1 MSDQSKPIEVSYGM
15 PTLNDWKL
23 YFRNMKQA
31 PLAQREATPESSEES
46 SFELDESFRELLD
59 RKRQQMAKQTSEE
72 KMLASEEAATAREE
86 RSGAT
91 YQPRGTSGNDS
102 TFLEQDSICKIS
114 DMSFEEMERLCG
126 VVDNVKR
133 LSVGGVE
140 PAVGEQVEKALPSI
154 PTTFGDITQLD
165 DVDEPSGFWENSILP
180 GSGQIMSPMK
190 RVHVLRPSTIIE
202 ESTINEAGESKNSSI
217 DTYVSAQ
224 QRESQEAGNSSSA
237 ISSSEIYRTAEDTFT
252 TDSYARSSA
261 MDSGLVYDN
270 TSSDNQT
277 AFGRHEQHE
286 DESTYSKNSTA
297 EAGLT
302 EVQNVILLDS
312 SASESEHEEDLH
324 AQMDPLDS
332 VLSEQNDSIVTN
344 EQSSMLDDL
353 DESDYKDHNV
363 SELEEMPDRFNDTME
378 ETDFMLRQGMKLM
391 AMKKKE
397 KDHQLGQSLKHD
409 QQQQQKSRTISDSED
424 GATYTRHVE
433 HLTPANNSASKA
445 TADTSN
451 YTYLTPSSVMRS
463 KLNVS
468 HGTGSG
474 CKQTLFS
481 SVGKNNS
488 AKKLPGPPS
497 GGSASGGAFKKPVVS
512 RLPQAKLGAYRNF
525 DHIVSPIGAYIKKTP
540 QSMLQTK
547 INCPNKNL
555 IDVLHS
561 ENRDSVMSA
570 GRSSKENHYGVAK
583 GYTPSLPGKGVIS
596 SNRAHV
602 LDERNLVRIPGGEKM
617 QKLINNSPTMV
628 IRHEGRIRYAGESGG
643 GGAGRRLMMND
654 STIGDDSLKDI
665 SVASNDV
672 SVRVLHD
679 AKRF

>member
-1 MSDQSKPIEVSYGM
+1 MSDQSKPIDVSYGM

-31 PLAQREATPESSEES
+31 PLAEREATPESSEES
-46 SFELDESFRELLD
+46 SFELDESFRELLN
-59 RKRQQMAKQTSEE
+59 RKRQQMAEQTREE

-86 RSGAT
+86 CSGAT
-91 YQPRGTSGNDS
+91 SHPRGTSGNDS

-140 PAVGEQVEKALPSI
+140 PAVESQLEKALPSI

-165 DVDEPSGFWENSILP
+165 DVDEPSGFWENTILP

-190 RVHVLRPSTIIE
+190 RVHLLRPSTIIE
-202 ESTINEAGESKNSSI
+202 ESTINEAGGSKNSSI

-224 QRESQEAGNSSSA
+224 QRESHEAGNSSSA
-237 ISSSEIYRTAEDTFT
+237 ISSSEIYRTAEDTFA

-270 TSSDNQT
+270 TTSDNQT
-277 AFGRHEQHE
+277 AFGHHEQHE
-286 DESTYSKNSTA
+286 DESAYSKNSTA

-302 EVQNVILLDS
+302 DVQHVILLDS
-312 SASESEHEEDLH
+312 SASESEQEDDQH
-324 AQMDPLDS
+324 AQMDPLNS

-353 DESDYKDHNV
+353 EESDYKDHNV

-397 KDHQLGQSLKHD
+397 EGQ
-409 QQQQQKSRTISDSED
+409 QQQQQKSRTNSESDD
-424 GATYTRHVE
+424 GATYTRHVAN
-433 HLTPANNSASKA
+433 LTPADNSASKA
-445 TADTSN
+445 IVDSSN

-474 CKQTLFS
+474 CKQTLFY
-481 SVGKNNS
+481 SVGRSNS

-497 GGSASGGAFKKPVVS
+497 GGSASGGAFKKPAVS
-512 RLPQAKLGAYRNF
+512 RLPQAKLGAYRKF

-540 QSMLQTK
+540 QSILQTK

-643 GGAGRRLMMND
+643 GTGAGRRLMMND